1 MSEKIIQKFKNKNS
15 EKPRKLDLCARNFY
29 KKICYGLK
37 ISGNPTIPNLSK

>member
-29 KKICYGLK
+29 KKR
-37 ISGNPTIPNLSK
+37 PPVTIWRLD